1 VLDWTNSRLEAN
13 ITGKKNFGKLSIKD
27 LVNVSTINDINI
39 ADFIILS
46 RHEVVNEEITFEDLE
61 VDGTLL
67 VRFHQNGL
75 SNCLYKHIKS
85 TICIDCSKI
94 MITLRSYAVQIVELL
109 DTRIRKS
116 TRISRL

>member
-13 ITGKKNFGKLSIKD
+13 ITGKKYFSKLSVKD

-46 RHEVVNEEITFEDLE
+46 RHEVINEEITFEDLE

-67 VRFHQNGL
+67 VRFHTKMV
-75 SNCLYKHIKS
+75 YP
-85 TICIDCSKI
+85 
-94 MITLRSYAVQIVELL
+94 IVY
-109 DTRIRKS
+109 IN
-116 TRISRL
+116 I